1 MKNEHDI
8 GVTMAIV
15 PTSRGLG
22 YVAFENPGL
31 VIDWGVKDVRKD
43 KGRACLQKAGA
54 LIDLLK
60 PSVLV
65 VEDWQHSSSRRSR
78 RVKELVRNL
87 AHLGKER
94 DVTVV
99 RCSREEMLT
108 VFARMGAESK
118 DDIAGVVARYV
129 PELGQRLPPRR
140 RIWDSEHYSMSIF
153 EAAALALTYFAR
165 SQGGLR
171 ISEEGIG

>member
-1 MKNEHDI
+1 MKTKHDN

-31 VIDWGVKDVRKD
+31 VIDWGVKDVRKN
-43 KGRACLQKAGA
+43 KGRACLLKAGA

-65 VEDWQHSSSRRSR
+65 VEDWGHPSSRRSR
-78 RVKELVRNL
+78 RVKELTRNL
-87 AHLGKER
+87 AHLAKDR
-94 DVTVV
+94 DMTVM

-108 VFARMGAESK
+108 VFGRMGVESK
-118 DDIAGVVARYV
+118 DDIAGVVARCV
-129 PELGQRLPPRR
+129 PELGQQLPPRR

-153 EAAALALTYFAR
+153 EAAALALTYFSR
-165 SQGGLR
+165 SQDLTKKWSAG
-171 ISEEGIG
+171 